1 MLCAFATMMSVLL
14 LTDPPRPKPAA
25 MVLDLKGR
33 VELKAVGGEVR
44 PTKVGDL
51 LYAGERLV
59 LPADGAATVAILGV
73 GAQERLAGG
82 SEATVGPR
90 GCTPDSAV
98 AERREQRP
106 TVARTMKSVRA
117 ASGDGRKA
125 VATLRSG
132 NDEPPA
138 ITPIQGATVAADRPG
153 LAWPSAKGAKG
164 YRVKLISGAGRELWR
179 AESTEPKLSYPAGK
193 EALSLGYVY
202 RWEVTDLDLH
212 PVATGQFMVA
222 TESERKQMEELKS
235 LAAGEDRA
243 DLLAAALS
251 YRRLGCYAEATAAFE
266 RLARLAPDAAV
277 YREELAELYR
287 QAGRTELLKAEHR
300 GAAKDH

>member
-1 MLCAFATMMSVLL
+1 MICVLATMMSLL
-14 LTDPPRPKPAA
+14 LVTDPPPKPAA

-33 VELKAVGGEVR
+33 VELKPVRGEVR
-44 PTKVGDL
+44 PAKVCDL
-51 LYAGERLV
+51 LYPGERLV
-59 LPADGAATVAILGV
+59 IPVDGAATVAILVV

-90 GCTPDSAV
+90 GCTPASAV

-117 ASGDGRKA
+117 VSGDGRKA
-125 VATLRSG
+125 VAPLRSG

-138 ITPIQGATVAADRPG
+138 ITPIQGATVSADRPG

-179 AESTEPKLSYPAGK
+179 AESTAPKLTYPAYK
-193 EALSLGYVY
+193 EPLSLGYVY
-202 RWEVTDLDLH
+202 RWEVTDLDSH
-212 PVATGQFMVA
+212 PVATGRFMVA

-235 LAAGEDRA
+235 LAAGDDRA

-251 YRRLGCYAEATAAFE
+251 YRRLGCCAEATAAFE
-266 RLARLAPDAAV
+266 RLVRLAPDEAV

-287 QAGRTELLKAEHR
+287 QAGRSELLKAEQR
-300 GAAKDH
+300 GVAKDH